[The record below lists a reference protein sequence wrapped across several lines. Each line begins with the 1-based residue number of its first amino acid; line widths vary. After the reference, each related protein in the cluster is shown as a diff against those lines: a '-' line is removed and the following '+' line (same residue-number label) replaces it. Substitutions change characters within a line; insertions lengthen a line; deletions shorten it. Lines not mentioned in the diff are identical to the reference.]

1 MSMSSDLRQKLRERA
16 RFACEFCGVLETDVG
31 GLLTTDHFQPRSKG
45 GSDSLDNLIY
55 CCANCNQYK
64 QDYYP
69 SNDSEPRLW
78 NPREES
84 ASEHFVEL
92 DDGQIA
98 AISPIGEFT
107 IRRLRL
113 NRMPLVEYRKQRRQ
127 REEEMRLLA
136 RYQNSVQLLSEVNV
150 QLSELLVEQQKLLQ
164 EQRKLLQVLL
174 KQQD

>member
-1 MSMSSDLRQKLRERA
+1 M
-16 RFACEFCGVLETDVG
+16 
-31 GLLTTDHFQPRSKG
+31 
-45 GSDSLDNLIY
+45 
-55 CCANCNQYK
+55 
-64 QDYYP
+64 
-69 SNDSEPRLW
+69 
-78 NPREES
+78 
-84 ASEHFVEL
+84 EL

-164 EQRKLLQVLL
+164 EQRKLLQV
-174 KQQD
+174 